1 MTFSLTAQAAVYKP
15 NQVYVDPAENTKGQ
29 YYSLLKKRMK
39 TYDDSTIKIVYPKG
53 ATLSVKSSKK
63 ALGAEITKQ
72 QFEDPS
78 DGEITE
84 KVYVQ
89 ANPNPTN
96 ITYIYTNGKHTRR
109 AKNTSVTDANG
120 HTYYKYIIYDDC
132 DGSGWYYKNYTYYN
146 KVYIQA
152 NPTNAEKT
160 YWYIDDKG
168 SKHRAFE
175 GSTPGTFYI
184 QLGGVNV
191 NVTPNKVTQYADNSY
206 AVTIAD
212 GSTSYKD
219 LYDDGDGKGWYYKN
233 YNGTQYS
240 NDQSVEQPGSTS
252 DYEYSTAIVTLSA
265 TKAGTYTVTVKAGSI
280 TKKVKVLVTAN
291 DGAFKSAKLGKQVI
305 KATSR
310 KGNNKKFTTTS
321 VYSAKISGSL
331 KSAKFKVSG
340 EKGIKVTGM
349 IVQYIDKN
357 GKKKYQ
363 TVKKNGGKIKLSQD
377 YENKSS
383 SWDGSE
389 SRNIKKETNV
399 LVSYK
404 DTFLGT
410 YTKYSVVTKHGYKQI
425 KCTQKDQSGKVRVS
439 YFTNSSSYTF
449 WTY

>member
-53 ATLSVKSSKK
+53 AALSVKSSKK

-72 QFEDPS
+72 KLEDPYADYGYDYS
-78 DGEITE
+78 DYDYSRYN

-89 ANPNPTN
+89 ANP
-96 ITYIYTNGKHTRR
+96 
-109 AKNTSVTDANG
+109 
-120 HTYYKYIIYDDC
+120 
-132 DGSGWYYKNYTYYN
+132 
-146 KVYIQA
+146 
-152 NPTNAEKT
+152 TNAVKT
-160 YWYIDDKG
+160 YWYFDNKG
-168 SKHRAFE
+168 KKHQAFE

-206 AVTIAD
+206 AVTTAS
-212 GSTSYKD
+212 GYTSYKD

-233 YNGTQYS
+233 YNGTHYS
-240 NDQSVEQPGSTS
+240 NNQSVEQPGTTP
-252 DYEYSTAIVTLSA
+252 DYEYSTAIVTLSS

-291 DGAFKSAKLGKQVI
+291 GGAFKSAKLGKQVI

-310 KGNNKKFTTTS
+310 KGNDKKLTTTS
-321 VYSAKISGSL
+321 VYSTKISGSL

-340 EKGIKVTGM
+340 EKGIKLTGM

-383 SWDGSE
+383 SWNGSE
-389 SRNIKKETNV
+389 SRDSKKVTKV
-399 LVSYK
+399 LVSSK

>member
-1 MTFSLTAQAAVYKP
+1 MAFSLTAQAAVYKP

-39 TYDDSTIKIVYPKG
+39 TYDESTIKIVYSKG
-53 ATLSVKSSKK
+53 AALSVKSSKK
-63 ALGAEITKQ
+63 ALGAEITEQKL
-72 QFEDPS
+72 EDPYADYGYDYFDYDYE
-78 DGEITE
+78 DGHYN

-89 ANPNPTN
+89 ANP
-96 ITYIYTNGKHTRR
+96 
-109 AKNTSVTDANG
+109 
-120 HTYYKYIIYDDC
+120 
-132 DGSGWYYKNYTYYN
+132 
-146 KVYIQA
+146 
-152 NPTNAEKT
+152 TNAVKT
-160 YWYIDDKG
+160 YWYFDNKG
-168 SKHRAFE
+168 KKHKAFE
-175 GSTPGTFYI
+175 GSTSGTFYI
-184 QLGGVNV
+184 LLGNVRVNV
-191 NVTPNKVTQYADNSY
+191 EPNKVTQYAYKAY
-206 AVTIAD
+206 AVTDTD
-212 GSTSYKD
+212 GDTSYKN

-291 DGAFKSAKLGKQVI
+291 GGAFKSAKLGKQVI
-305 KATSR
+305 KSTSR
-310 KGNNKKFTTTS
+310 KGNDKKLTTTS

-383 SWDGSE
+383 SWTGSE
-389 SRNIKKETNV
+389 SRNSKKVTRV

-439 YFTNSSSYTF
+439 YFSNRYNYTL